1 MSATRTETGW
11 RDDKLTIARVA
22 AGDLC
27 NRETMVYDSVGIDVI
42 IERLLRETRNVDKRI
57 SDMKRKSATQQRHSA
72 SLYEKYKGRADEI
85 SKLRS
90 LLKSLALESD
100 GYRKERD
107 ELRVLVDVRNSELA
121 VADLLRQRDRAQAV
135 VATAKMRVLEQKIK
149 ARAESGKAMGKKE
162 LEQLA
167 IDIRCAAQ
175 ETDANLPFV
184 KKTFEKS
191 VEKAVTGAKAEVDA
205 FVALKL
211 ANAGMEAFKS
221 GAAMPELPMGEPKPE
236 PRRSSPTLK
245 RALEV
250 LLDSGCKLE
259 EVPKDGRFKFS
270 VCGSE
275 YIKVDGPVDAMHG
288 EDMVRV
294 ANAATHRVTWAT
306 KSVVVF
312 PVKG

>member
-1 MSATRTETGW
+1 MGWSTRTTGTATSFLRITADRAHHVSEENEMSATRTETGW

-107 ELRVLVDVRNSELA
+107 ELRVLVDVCNSELA

-135 VATAKMRVLEQKIK
+135 VHEIW
-149 ARAESGKAMGKKE
+149 G
-162 LEQLA
+162 
-167 IDIRCAAQ
+167 
-175 ETDANLPFV
+175 
-184 KKTFEKS
+184 
-191 VEKAVTGAKAEVDA
+191 
-205 FVALKL
+205 
-211 ANAGMEAFKS
+211 
-221 GAAMPELPMGEPKPE
+221 
-236 PRRSSPTLK
+236 
-245 RALEV
+245 
-250 LLDSGCKLE
+250 LLRDSGIS
-259 EVPKDGRFKFS
+259 F
-270 VCGSE
+270 
-275 YIKVDGPVDAMHG
+275 
-288 EDMVRV
+288 
-294 ANAATHRVTWAT
+294 
-306 KSVVVF
+306 
-312 PVKG
+312 